1 MASMTLMTRLSR
13 PLSPA
18 RDWWW
23 KRQRRLAPYIFV
35 SPFFVLFLVFG
46 LYPVAYSFLLSFTKG
61 FGFEERSFAGLANYL
76 HLFTDERFGYALRNT
91 TIYAVGSIFLIG
103 GLSLLLALAISS
115 KLVPFKSFFRTAFFF
130 PVLTSEVVIAVIA
143 ARVLDEQYGLLNFGL
158 SKLSLGPVAWLTDP
172 KIVMISIVLIGMWTW
187 TGINALYWMAGLNA
201 IDQDYYEAASIDGAN
216 KWQSFRHIT
225 LPLLRPIALFVVLQA
240 IIGSY
245 NLFALPL
252 LLTGGGGPAD
262 ASLTVTLYIYNQ
274 GFQFFNVG
282 YASAIAYV
290 MTFFLLAVSAINIK
304 VFGGWASPND

>member
-1 MASMTLMTRLSR
+1 
-13 PLSPA
+13 
-18 RDWWW
+18 
-23 KRQRRLAPYIFV
+23 
-35 SPFFVLFLVFG
+35 
-46 LYPVAYSFLLSFTKG
+46 
-61 FGFEERSFAGLANYL
+61 
-76 HLFTDERFGYALRNT
+76 
-91 TIYAVGSIFLIG
+91 
-103 GLSLLLALAISS
+103 
-115 KLVPFKSFFRTAFFF
+115 
-130 PVLTSEVVIAVIA
+130 VIAVIA